1 MSEPNAVARMLGLLG
16 DEWTLLIVQRALLGA
31 RRYRDFASVLPVSN
45 AVLSN
50 RLQSLTTEGLLS
62 RNEYQVN
69 PPRSEYLV
77 TPKSRSLWPMLTSIW
92 EWERRWIPDHP
103 EPLPRMRHA
112 KCGEEFAPRV
122 VCRVCDEF
130 ADDKGIAAQWG
141 PSGSWERSVPSGATR
156 RRSATRRSGAA
167 AMFPQTMSV
176 IGDRWGFALL
186 VAAFVGVSRFTDFQ
200 TQLGA
205 PPVTIAD
212 RLTVFTEEGI
222 LVQSEGR
229 YRLTEKGR
237 AFFPVLV
244 FALAWAQRWFPAPDG
259 AAVILRHT
267 ACDRRFTPAL
277 VCDQCRG
284 RLRGSQI
291 QPVSYTM
298 QS

>member
-1 MSEPNAVARMLGLLG
+1 MLGLLG

-31 RRYRDFASVLPVSN
+31 RRYRDFVTALPVSN

-77 TPKSRSLWPMLTSIW
+77 TPRGRSLWPMLTSIW

-103 EPLPRMRHA
+103 EPLPRMRHTA
-112 KCGEEFAPRV
+112 CGEEFAPRV
-122 VCRVCDEF
+122 ACRACDEF
-130 ADDKGIAAQWG
+130 ADDKSIAAQWG
-141 PSGSWERSVPSGATR
+141 PSGSWERSIPSGATR
-156 RRSATRRSGAA
+156 RRSSVRRSGAA
-167 AMFPQTMSV
+167 VMFPQTMSV

-212 RLTVFTEEGI
+212 RLSVFTEEGI
-222 LVQSEGR
+222 LLQSEGQ

-244 FALAWAQRWFPAPDG
+244 CALAWAQRWFPSPDG
-259 AAVILRHT
+259 AAVILTHA
-267 ACDRRFTPAL
+267 ACDRRFHPVL
-277 VCDQCRG
+277 VCDQCRA
-284 RLRGSQI
+284 RLRGAQI
-291 QPVSYTM
+291 QPVS
-298 QS
+298 